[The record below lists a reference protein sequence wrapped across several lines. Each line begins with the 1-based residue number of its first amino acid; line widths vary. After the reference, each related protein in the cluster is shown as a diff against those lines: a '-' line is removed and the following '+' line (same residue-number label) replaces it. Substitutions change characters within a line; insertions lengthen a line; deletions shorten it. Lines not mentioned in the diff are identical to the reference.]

1 MHRDYL
7 PFLPP
12 PGFKAANGPVDG
24 EPLYGAAVVPAGWW
38 QESFDVAA
46 KSANVISDVCS
57 HIVSHGIILT
67 HPFAGFAAVAAGTVH
82 SHLKY
87 WPQSSSTPIDAT
99 HYLNQD
105 AEVLAALRN
114 ICATLGFVSC
124 VYKHAYRE
132 LTR

>member
-1 MHRDYL
+1 M
-7 PFLPP
+7 
-12 PGFKAANGPVDG
+12 
-24 EPLYGAAVVPAGWW
+24 
-38 QESFDVAA
+38 AA
-46 KSANVISDVCS
+46 KSGNVISDVCS
-57 HIVSHGIILT
+57 HIFSHGIVLT

-114 ICATLGFVSC
+114 ICTCALRHLSSS
-124 VYKHAYRE
+124 KPS
-132 LTR
+132 